1 MFAAEEGTKVELPGF
16 WERYWQI
23 YNSPKQRL
31 ERRVGKTMI
40 ACYGLIGLP
49 LCLVLMKIGFSMGWP
64 VGWVSPIAIGVAYPI
79 SAGVG
84 YYLPTKERQPNG
96 G

>member
-1 MFAAEEGTKVELPGF
+1 MVQQNSDF
-16 WERYWQI
+16 WVRYRQI
-23 YNSPKQRL
+23 YNSPEQRL
-31 ERRVGKTMI
+31 KRRVGRTMI

-64 VGWVSPIAIGVAYPI
+64 VGLVSPIAIAVAYPI

-84 YYLPTKERQPNG
+84 YYLSKKTQPNG